1 MKRLIFSLLFII
13 ANINIAIAAPGDVTV
28 GKGKALMCSACHG
41 TDGNSL
47 VPIYPKLAGQSAS
60 YIAKQLAD
68 FKLGAMS
75 GGKEGRVDAVMGG
88 MVMALSAQDMQDLGA
103 YYSAQSISAG
113 DGSVI
118 SAGEKLHLGGD
129 AERGIAACA
138 SCHGKDGEGMKLA
151 GFPSLAGQNSAYLK
165 EQLKEFRSGVRAN
178 DKNKIMRDIT
188 FKLTD
193 DDIAA
198 LMQHMSSLK

>member
-1 MKRLIFSLLFII
+1 MKKVIISLVLGLGLLNG
-13 ANINIAIAAPGDVTV
+13 AVAAEGNAEA
-28 GKGKALMCSACHG
+28 GKAKSVMCSACHG

-113 DGSVI
+113 DGSVN

-165 EQLKEFRSGVRAN
+165 EQLEEFRSGVRAN
-178 DKNKIMRDIT
+178 DKNKIMRDIA
-188 FKLTD
+188 FLLKD
-193 DDIAA
+193 GDIAA